1 MTAEDR
7 GRETDGRRD
16 PFGDGTEPGRFEQ
29 ELVVRLAVRAGEVG
43 GGPPPAGLREAGRRR
58 ARRRRVARSG
68 SAAVVLVLGAGL
80 VTQLGGSGQADGTTA
95 LGGVGLVSP
104 SPSDGARGVPWT
116 PGRSPSSSSSTP
128 AEAMFGT
135 IGPCVGGPATRR
147 LPPWTA
153 AASTRIDPAR
163 EGTPFVPS
171 TTGKPSSGLP
181 VPSSSVPVPSSSAPV
196 PGSGSPSGHGLL
208 EASVQ
213 VRRLGALQFPDQY
226 FGVCSDFLTNE
237 VFVQRVAGSG
247 LDQAVLRE
255 VSAPGATFR
264 FVDVPGSLRHFQEL
278 RQRIL
283 DDAGYWTARGVTVEE
298 VVISEDGA
306 GVQVY
311 SPQALTARAEIVARY
326 GPEVLEVRP
335 D

>member
-7 GRETDGRRD
+7 GREPGGRRG
-16 PFGDGTEPGRFEQ
+16 PFGDGAGPGRFEQ
-29 ELVVRLAVRAGEVG
+29 ELVVRLAARAGEVS

-58 ARRRRVARSG
+58 ARRRRVVRSG

-80 VTQLGGSGQADGTTA
+80 VTQLGGSGQAGDTTA
-95 LGGVGLVSP
+95 LGGVGQVSP
-104 SPSDGARGVPWT
+104 SPSDGAPGAPWA
-116 PGRSPSSSSSTP
+116 PGRSPSSSLSTP
-128 AEAMFGT
+128 AEAMFGP
-135 IGPCVGGPATRR
+135 IGPCVGGPAARR
-147 LPPWTA
+147 LPPWTG
-153 AASTRIDPAR
+153 AASTRPAW
-163 EGTPFVPS
+163 EGTPV
-171 TTGKPSSGLP
+171 GPSSGP
-181 VPSSSVPVPSSSAPV
+181 ASPGVPVLPSSAP
-196 PGSGSPSGHGLL
+196 PSGSGSPSGPGLV

-226 FGVCSDFLTNE
+226 FGLCFDFLTNE

-255 VSAPGATFR
+255 VSVPGTTFR

-283 DDAGYWTARGVTVEE
+283 DDAGYWTARGVTVEG
-298 VVISEDGA
+298 VVISQDGA
-306 GVQVY
+306 GVRVY